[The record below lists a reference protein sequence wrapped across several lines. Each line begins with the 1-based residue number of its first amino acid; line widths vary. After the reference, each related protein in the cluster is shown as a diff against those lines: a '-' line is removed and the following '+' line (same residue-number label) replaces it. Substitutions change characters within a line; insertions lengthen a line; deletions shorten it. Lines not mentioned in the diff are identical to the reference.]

1 MVILALIY
9 AIGLGITGT
18 CAFLFLG
25 LFKEDQQILFWLM
38 AAIAVGLIWPI
49 SVPAFL
55 IYLRK

>member
-18 CAFLFLG
+18 CAFLYFG
-25 LFKEDQQILFWLM
+25 MFKEDQQILLWLI
-38 AAIAVGLIWPI
+38 AAIAVGLVWSI
-49 SVPAFL
+49 SVPASL